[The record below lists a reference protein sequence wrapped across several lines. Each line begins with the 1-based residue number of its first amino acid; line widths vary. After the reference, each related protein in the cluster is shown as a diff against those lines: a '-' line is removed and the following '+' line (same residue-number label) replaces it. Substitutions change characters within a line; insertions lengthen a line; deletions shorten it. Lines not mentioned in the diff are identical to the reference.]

1 MLIKFSS
8 DPLERLHISVLK
20 WTLGLPKRTSNASVW
35 GDTGRHPLAL
45 KLSKLTI
52 DYLNK
57 LILLDNEDSEKLV
70 RHAFVEQK
78 NLDLSWFSSIQRMT
92 LLLDPTSDI
101 KGRTTKPP
109 NSVLCCKRG
118 QDIFE
123 EHWTTACQQNKKLA
137 FYSTVKSKF
146 QLEPYIGECKHLE
159 CKLVGRWR
167 MSAHKLNRETG
178 RYGSKAGSI
187 HHKCCGTCTNLDVI
201 ELLTELPGEWNPILE
216 DEVHVMVSC
225 PRYNNIR
232 SKLKD
237 TTKDLLETDVASL
250 FSAEQIKECSIF
262 IKKLL
267 NERFKKK

>member
-1 MLIKFSS
+1 MKASISKQIAT

-35 GDTGRHPLAL
+35 GDTGRHPLVL

-57 LILLDNEDSEKLV
+57 LILLDKENSEKLV

-78 NLDLSWFSSIQRMT
+78 NLNLPWFSSMQRMT
-92 LLLDPTSDI
+92 LLLDPSSDI
-101 KGRTTKPP
+101 KGSATKTP
-109 NSVLCCKRG
+109 NSLLCCKRG

-123 EHWTTACQQNKKLA
+123 EKWVAECKNNRKLE
-137 FYSTVKSKF
+137 FYNTVKSNF
-146 QLEPYIGECKHLE
+146 QLEPYIEKCSHLE

-187 HHKCCGTCTNLDVI
+187 HHKCC
-201 ELLTELPGEWNPILE
+201 
-216 DEVHVMVSC
+216 
-225 PRYNNIR
+225 
-232 SKLKD
+232 
-237 TTKDLLETDVASL
+237 
-250 FSAEQIKECSIF
+250 
-262 IKKLL
+262 
-267 NERFKKK
+267 